1 MHEEDSPAGTEG
13 TGVEQNAEVDE
24 RAERRGLPPVMASS
38 NENISVV
45 ANEKQVF
52 LRPFAS

>member
-1 MHEEDSPAGTEG
+1 VHEEDSPGGAEA

-38 NENISVV
+38 SENISVV
-45 ANEKQVF
+45 ANEKQVL